1 MKSFAKVQLF
11 YHVGNP
17 LKWLFIQMSNEK
29 SKEDYVVKR
38 SVGVLNQ
45 IKNGA
50 PLLTHHHKISSL

>member
-1 MKSFAKVQLF
+1 
-11 YHVGNP
+11 
-17 LKWLFIQMSNEK
+17 MSNEK